1 MPYIPLSYVPLK
13 LLPLAALLLGFFAV
27 LPVIAPSLSGS
38 TSAESLNSAASG
50 ADPAFASIRICRAG
64 VEPCQREVNLPVG
77 GEVDLE
83 LFLVAAPDWDLPGTH
98 LVVAWESHIRM
109 VGGVAVDLLTVGA
122 DGDPVQEQG
131 NPRLALNGLTRLAPG
146 MSPDS
151 LESSRLYYGTQN
163 RYDPATGQLD
173 YSVTRA
179 GFSANNPGTYRPITG
194 NPNIT
199 NNPMTGTGEIDRPFT
214 RGSRLML
221 GKITVRGAA
230 VGRALLFGVNS
241 DTDKAAIRVVT
252 YAYSGR
258 DSGTMMRRMVP
269 VSDGP
274 LASVNVGPSAE
285 TVRIRGQAWL
295 PAPVGIERR
304 TAFDRELTLTFWKP
318 GEVPSW
324 QGGSA
329 FPLVTFFN
337 LDSDAS
343 GRFIAKDL
351 PADLIPSGVYDLRL
365 KGAGVLSRRVSGVN
379 VEQGRRLAGT
389 ITGTIATNPGR
400 PPPGLPVALDVNF
413 GVLRG
418 GDCNGDNAVNDAD
431 IAVLDSRFGKAVED
445 SELRLLVDF
454 NGDNVVDGQDFS
466 LLAANIGRTGE

>member
-1 MPYIPLSYVPLK
+1 MPRNPLSYVPLK

-27 LPVIAPSLSGS
+27 LPVIAPSLSDS
-38 TSAESLNSAASG
+38 TGAEPLNSAASA
-50 ADPAFASIRICRAG
+50 ADPSFASIRICRAG

-83 LFLVAAPDWDLPGTH
+83 LFLVASPDWDPSGTH

-109 VGGVAVDLLTVGA
+109 VGSLAVDLLPAGA

-131 NPRLALNGLTRLAPG
+131 NPRLALDGLTRLAPD
-146 MSPDS
+146 SP
-151 LESSRLYYGTQN
+151 ESSGLYYGAEN

-179 GFSANNPGTYRPITG
+179 GFSANDPVTYRPV
-194 NPNIT
+194 T
-199 NNPMTGTGEIDRPFT
+199 NNPIIGTGEIDRPFT
-214 RGSRLML
+214 QDSRLML

-230 VGRALLFGVNS
+230 VGRALLSGVNS
-241 DTDKAAIRVVT
+241 DTDEAAIRVVT

-258 DSGTMMRRMVP
+258 DSGTMMRRTVP

-274 LASVNVGPSAE
+274 LAEVNVGPSAE
-285 TVRIRGQAWL
+285 RVRIRGQAWL
-295 PAPVGIERR
+295 PAPVGSDRR
-304 TAFDRELTLTFWKP
+304 TAFDRDLTLTFWKP

-324 QGGSA
+324 QGGSGL
-329 FPLVTFFN
+329 PLVTFFN

-351 PADLIPSGVYDLRL
+351 PADLIPTGVYDLRL
-365 KGAGVLSRRVSGVN
+365 KGAGVLSRRVSGVS
-379 VEQGRRLAGT
+379 VEQGRRLTGT
-389 ITGTIATNPGR
+389 ITGTIATNSGR

-418 GDCNGDNAVNDAD
+418 GDCNGDNMVDDAD
-431 IAVLDSRFGKAVED
+431 IADLDSRFGKAVGD
-445 SELRLLVDF
+445 SELRLPVDF
-454 NGDNVVDGQDFS
+454 NGDSVVDGQDFS

>member
-1 MPYIPLSYVPLK
+1 MPHNPLSYGPLK
-13 LLPLAALLLGFFAV
+13 LLPLAAVLLGFFAV
-27 LPVIAPSLSGS
+27 LPVIAPSLSDS
-38 TSAESLNSAASG
+38 TGAEPLDSAASA
-50 ADPAFASIRICRAG
+50 ADPSFASIQICRAG

-83 LFLVAAPDWDLPGTH
+83 LFLVAAPDWDPPGTH

-131 NPRLALNGLTRLAPG
+131 NPRLALDGLTRLAPG
-146 MSPDS
+146 MPADSP
-151 LESSRLYYGTQN
+151 ESFGLYYGTQN

-179 GFSANNPGTYRPITG
+179 GFSANNPVTRRP
-194 NPNIT
+194 IT
-199 NNPMTGTGEIDRPFT
+199 NNPIIGTGEKDRPFT
-214 RGSRLML
+214 QDSRLML

-230 VGRALLFGVNS
+230 MGRALLSGVNA
-241 DTDKAAIRVVT
+241 DTDEAAFRVVT

-258 DSGTMMRRMVP
+258 DSGTMMRRTVP

-274 LASVNVGPSAE
+274 LAAVNVGPSAE
-285 TVRIRGQAWL
+285 RVRIRGQAWL
-295 PAPVGIERR
+295 PAPVGSDRR
-304 TAFDRELTLTFWKP
+304 TAFDRDLTLTFWKP

-324 QGGSA
+324 QGGSGL
-329 FPLVTFFN
+329 PLVTFFN

-351 PADLIPSGVYDLRL
+351 PADLIPTGVYDLRL
-365 KGAGVLSRRVSGVN
+365 KGAGVLSRRVSGVS

-389 ITGTIATNPGR
+389 ITGTIATNSGR
-400 PPPGLPVALDVNF
+400 PPPGLPVALEVNF
-413 GVLRG
+413 GFLRG
-418 GDCNGDNAVNDAD
+418 GDCNGDNMVDDAD
-431 IAVLDSRFGKAVED
+431 IAVLDSRFGKAVGD
-445 SELRLLVDF
+445 SELRFLVDF